1 MCPLSIVNRNTL
13 KQRPKTTMVYLDDK
27 YARLSFNI
35 SAPAG
40 TECHNSVVVNKC
52 VDECYKSGK
61 IFALTCVYL
70 NFAQVKDLPVI
81 SGVVKRLKLHCMQL
95 WHHVSSKFSNRVQ
108 QLHQISL
115 SSFTGSS
122 VSMRNKRI
130 TKCFRQ

>member
-61 IFALTCVYL
+61 NSIFLYL
-70 NFAQVKDLPVI
+70 IVSQLLCFYLQQTFYKMLLVI
-81 SGVVKRLKLHCMQL
+81 SQTGVLK
-95 WHHVSSKFSNRVQ
+95 
-108 QLHQISL
+108 IA
-115 SSFTGSS
+115 SFT
-122 VSMRNKRI
+122 
-130 TKCFRQ
+130 